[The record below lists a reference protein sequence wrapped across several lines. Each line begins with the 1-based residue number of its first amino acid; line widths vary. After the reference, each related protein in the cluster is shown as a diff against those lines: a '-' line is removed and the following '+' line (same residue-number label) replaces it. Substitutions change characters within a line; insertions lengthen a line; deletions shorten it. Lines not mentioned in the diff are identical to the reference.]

1 MLANEIAAVI
11 LAAGGSSRFARP
23 KQLVQFR
30 GKSLLRRIVDAAAE
44 AKCSPVVVVIG
55 SETEKTRDE
64 LAGTSAIAVE
74 NKDWQRGIGT
84 SIRGGVQGVIDN
96 ATKEGRFPLARR
108 SLAKAAKRPSAAEKP
123 PLLEGIVLLTCDQ
136 PFVDAQTIEQLIALR
151 KKTKKTIVVSS
162 YSDTL
167 GVPALFDRSCFAELL
182 ALDDDSGAKPII
194 LSKRERVAEF
204 PFPEGKI
211 DIDTVEDLELAQRT
225 QRSRRD

>member
-1 MLANEIAAVI
+1 MLNLANEIAAVI

-30 GKSLLRRIVDAAAE
+30 GKSLLRRIVEAAAE

-55 SETEKTRDE
+55 SETEKTREE

-74 NKDWQRGIGT
+74 NKDWQRGIGA
-84 SIRGGVQGVIDN
+84 SIRAGVQGAVDN
-96 ATKEGRFPLARR
+96 APKEGG
-108 SLAKAAKRPSAAEKP
+108 PSAVSKP
-123 PLLEGIVLLTCDQ
+123 PLLEAIVLLTCDQ
-136 PFVDAQTIEQLIALR
+136 PFVEAQTIHELIALF
-151 KKTKKTIVVSS
+151 KKTKKTIVASS

-182 ALDDDSGAKPII
+182 ALHDDSGAKPII

-204 PFPEGKI
+204 AFPEGKI

-225 QRSRRD
+225 QRTL

>member
-1 MLANEIAAVI
+1 VAICYNEFVANEIAAVI

-30 GKSLLRRIVDAAAE
+30 GKSLLRRIVEAAAE

-55 SETEKTRDE
+55 SETEKTRAE

-74 NKDWQRGIGT
+74 NKDWQRGIGA
-84 SIRGGVQGVIDN
+84 SIRAGVQGAIDN
-96 ATKEGRFPLARR
+96 ATKA
-108 SLAKAAKRPSAAEKP
+108 
-123 PLLEGIVLLTCDQ
+123 IVLLTCDQ
-136 PFVDAQTIEQLIALR
+136 PFVEGQTIRELIALF
-151 KKTKKTIVVSS
+151 KKTKKAIVASS

-167 GVPALFDRSCFAELL
+167 GVPALFDQSCFAELL

-211 DIDTVEDLELAQRT
+211 DIDTAEDYEKLSGEV
-225 QRSRRD
+225 

>member
-30 GKSLLRRIVDAAAE
+30 GKSLLRRIVDAAAG

-55 SETEKTRDE
+55 SETAKTRDE

-84 SIRGGVQGVIDN
+84 SIRAGVQGAIDN
-96 ATKEGRFPLARR
+96 TTKEGR
-108 SLAKAAKRPSAAEKP
+108 PSAVSKP

-136 PFVDAQTIEQLIALR
+136 PFVEAQTIEQLIALR
-151 KKTKKTIVVSS
+151 KKTKKAIVASS

-211 DIDTVEDLELAQRT
+211 DIDTLEDLELARRAQRKL
-225 QRSRRD
+225 

>member
-30 GKSLLRRIVDAAAE
+30 GKSLLRRVVDAAAV
-44 AKCSPVVVVIG
+44 AKCSPVVVVIV

-74 NKDWQRGIGT
+74 NKDWQCGIGT
-84 SIRGGVQGVIDN
+84 SIRAGVQGVIDN
-96 ATKEGRFPLARR
+96 ATKA
-108 SLAKAAKRPSAAEKP
+108 
-123 PLLEGIVLLTCDQ
+123 IVLLTCDQ
-136 PFVDAQTIEQLIALR
+136 PFVEGQTIRDLIALYE
-151 KKTKKTIVVSS
+151 KTKKAIVASS

-167 GVPALFDRSCFAELL
+167 GVPALFDQSCFAELL

-194 LSKRERVAEF
+194 LAKRERVAEF

-211 DIDTVEDLELAQRT
+211 DIDTMEDLELARRT
-225 QRSRRD
+225 RRKL

>member
-11 LAAGGSSRFARP
+11 LAAGASSRFARP

-55 SETEKTRDE
+55 SETEKTREE
-64 LAGTSAIAVE
+64 LAGTSAIAVQ
-74 NKDWQRGIGT
+74 NNDWQRGIGT
-84 SIRGGVQGVIDN
+84 SIQAGVKGVIDN
-96 ATKEGRFPLARR
+96 ATKV
-108 SLAKAAKRPSAAEKP
+108 SKP
-123 PLLEGIVLLTCDQ
+123 PLLEAIVLLTCDQ
-136 PFVDAQTIEQLIALR
+136 PFVEGQTIRELIALY
-151 KKTKKTIVVSS
+151 KKMKKAIVASS

-194 LSKRERVAEF
+194 LSKRDRVAEF

-211 DIDTVEDLELAQRT
+211 DIDTVEDLELAQRR
-225 QRSRRD
+225 QRKL

>member
-11 LAAGGSSRFARP
+11 LAAGASSRFARP

-55 SETEKTRDE
+55 SETEKTREE
-64 LAGTSAIAVE
+64 LAGTSAIAVQ
-74 NKDWQRGIGT
+74 NKDWQRGIGA
-84 SIRGGVQGVIDN
+84 SIRAGVQGAIDN
-96 ATKEGRFPLARR
+96 PTKV
-108 SLAKAAKRPSAAEKP
+108 SKP
-123 PLLEGIVLLTCDQ
+123 PLLEAIVLLTCDQ
-136 PFVDAQTIEQLIALR
+136 PFVEGQTIRELVALYE
-151 KKTKKTIVVSS
+151 KTKKAIVASS

-204 PFPEGKI
+204 PFPEGRI
-211 DIDTVEDLELAQRT
+211 DIDTVEDLELARRT
-225 QRSRRD
+225 QRSRRG

>member
-1 MLANEIAAVI
+1 MLANEIAAII
-11 LAAGGSSRFARP
+11 LAAGGSTRFARP

-55 SETEKTRDE
+55 SETEKTREE
-64 LAGTSAIAVE
+64 LAGTSAIAVQ
-74 NKDWQRGIGT
+74 NNDWQRGIGT
-84 SIRGGVQGVIDN
+84 SICGGVQEAMDN
-96 ATKEGRFPLARR
+96 AGKGG
-108 SLAKAAKRPSAAEKP
+108 RPSAVSKP
-123 PLLEGIVLLTCDQ
+123 SLLEAIVLLTCDQ
-136 PFVDAQTIEQLIALR
+136 PFVEAQTIHELIALYE
-151 KKTKKTIVVSS
+151 KTKKAIVASS

-211 DIDTVEDLELAQRT
+211 DIDTVEDYEKLSGEV
-225 QRSRRD
+225 

>member
-1 MLANEIAAVI
+1 MLANEIAAII
-11 LAAGGSSRFARP
+11 LAAGGSTRFARP

-30 GKSLLRRIVDAAAE
+30 GKSLLRRIVEAAAE

-55 SETEKTRDE
+55 SETEKTRGE

-84 SIRGGVQGVIDN
+84 SIRAGVRGAIDN
-96 ATKEGRFPLARR
+96 ATKEGRFPN
-108 SLAKAAKRPSAAEKP
+108 RPSAVSKP

-136 PFVDAQTIEQLIALR
+136 PFVEAQTIRELIALYE
-151 KKTKKTIVVSS
+151 KTKKAIVASS

-167 GVPALFDRSCFAELL
+167 GVPALFDQSCFAELL
-182 ALDDDSGAKPII
+182 ALDGDSGAKPII

-204 PFPEGKI
+204 LFPEGKI
-211 DIDTVEDLELAQRT
+211 DIDTAEDLELAQRT
-225 QRSRRD
+225 QRTL